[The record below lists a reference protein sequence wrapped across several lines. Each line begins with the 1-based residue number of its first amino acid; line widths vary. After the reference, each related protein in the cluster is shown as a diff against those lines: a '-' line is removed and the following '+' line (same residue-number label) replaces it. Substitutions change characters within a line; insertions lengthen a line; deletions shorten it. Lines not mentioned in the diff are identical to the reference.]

1 MKNEEIERP
10 PRHAGELRATVLAE
24 MFLGL
29 GKEATPERVS
39 YYIKH
44 AGNVDPGVLR
54 SACDAAVLSRSDDWV
69 PGPGEI
75 MRQVRRI
82 VGKRREEAKDLERC
96 AIREATRRQ
105 VLEERAGEAT
115 P

>member
-1 MKNEEIERP
+1 MKTTIDDGID
-10 PRHAGELRATVLAE
+10 GELRGTVLAE
-24 MFLGL
+24 MILGL
-29 GKEATPERVS
+29 GKEATPERVA

-54 SACDAAVLSRSDDWV
+54 VACDAAVLNRSDDWV

-82 VGKRREEAKDLERC
+82 VGKRREEARDRERFEL
-96 AIREATRRQ
+96 RDSTRRQ
-105 VLEERAGEAT
+105 VLDERAGEAT
-115 P
+115 A